1 MKSAN
6 IDEFETQLN
15 RRPIDQQALIDSYH
29 SNPDLQSY
37 MFTLTTACVVS
48 ISDKLDEVLQVLN
61 DVVKDGNNNQLTPTM
76 LARYFNIKPELLKHY
91 SYRESKLWYKDQIL
105 DGETDQVVSLSIELE
120 QEFGNKH
127 IPLGVLLSGMKRYFI
142 SRQKVDNYVH
152 DFLEMQ
158 CEDYLADYKTKPKTR
173 VPLKFVREC
182 CSELNVS
189 NKQLRFIMSELG
201 YHEVKD
207 ANKSVFFTKVISND

>member
-37 MFTLTTACVVS
+37 MFSLTTACVVS

-61 DVVKDGNNNQLTPTM
+61 DVVKDNKNNQLTPTM

-91 SYRESKLWYKDQIL
+91 SYKENKLWYKDQVL
-105 DGETDQVVSLSIELE
+105 DGETDQVILLSIDLE

-127 IPLGVLLSGMKRYFI
+127 IPLKVLLSGMKRYFI
-142 SRQKVDNYVH
+142 SRQKVDTYVQ

-158 CEDYLADYKTKPKTR
+158 CVEYLADYKTKPKTR
-173 VPLKFVREC
+173 IPLKFVREC

-207 ANKSVFFTKVISND
+207 ANKSVFFTKTGV